1 MLKTILRLAATL
13 LCLVLT
19 TNASAGEAMNL
30 VKSKQEQLFKVVAE
44 PKSDEQQTKLN
55 KLFDEMIAYEE
66 FAARSLGDAWQKRTD
81 DEKKRFSSL
90 LTDLIRANYR
100 KSIKKLLD
108 FDIRYDKESTSGPV
122 TAVATLAKH
131 KTKSSEP
138 EIEVDFKLEKVGSS
152 FKVVDIET
160 EKVSMV
166 KNFRKSFLKVL
177 EKDGFEALI
186 AKMQK
191 KLDKLNKKLKKG

>member
-13 LCLVLT
+13 LCLFVAT
-19 TNASAGEAMNL
+19 SASAGQASDL

-44 PKSDEQQTKLN
+44 PTSEAQQAKLN

-66 FAARSLGDAWQKRTD
+66 FAARSLGDRWQQRSD
-81 DEKKRFSSL
+81 DEKKRFTSL

-108 FDIRYDKESTSGPV
+108 FEVRYDKESPSGAG
-122 TAVATLAKH
+122 TTVATLAKH
-131 KTKSSEP
+131 KTKAGEP
-138 EIEVDFKLEKVGSS
+138 EIEVDFQLEQVGGSL
-152 FKVVDIET
+152 KVVDIAT

-177 EKDGFEALI
+177 DKDGFEALI